1 MCLLMSSAVWAQER
15 QVDTEK
21 TDPRVGLSAGF
32 RDAGEAIHNLELIE
46 SLPKPAGFFDP
57 ESPAGYPTPP
67 EKEEPD
73 AAAEDEVNQST
84 DTSVHPSDEKESP
97 EGESEEPDEPD
108 ESPAPSRRS
117 FSNTDLA
124 FSGDHLFIGSY
135 HGFNT
140 YNVEDP
146 RRLRLLTSVVCPAD
160 RAMCRSMATYCLCRF
175 RKPGVG
181 LTVVP
186 LVSKRR

>member
-1 MCLLMSSAVWAQER
+1 MTPEIVTSRRNGSSSILCNWGPCALMCLSMSSAVWAQER

-21 TDPRVGLSAGF
+21 IDPRVGLSAGF

-108 ESPAPSRRS
+108 EPEDASSSSSSASRGEGPSSLASRR
-117 FSNTDLA
+117 
-124 FSGDHLFIGSY
+124 
-135 HGFNT
+135 
-140 YNVEDP
+140 
-146 RRLRLLTSVVCPAD
+146 
-160 RAMCRSMATYCLCRF
+160 
-175 RKPGVG
+175 
-181 LTVVP
+181 
-186 LVSKRR
+186 